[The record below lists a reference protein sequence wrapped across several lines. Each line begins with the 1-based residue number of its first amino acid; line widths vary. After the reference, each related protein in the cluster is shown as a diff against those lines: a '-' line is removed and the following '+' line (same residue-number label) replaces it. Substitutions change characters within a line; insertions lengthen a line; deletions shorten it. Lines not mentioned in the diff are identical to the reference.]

1 MFERTRIDNIPEPS
15 AVPVEVTL
23 LDGSMLKGKVLVP
36 VGKVL
41 SDALN
46 SSGPFLEFEPYGG
59 DRRFVAKSQISA
71 LKLVGVPKAGA
82 LHVKGAADAFD
93 PHAILGV
100 PQTADW
106 EEIRQSYHKLAK
118 LYHPDRYASASLPD
132 EVGDYLANMVR
143 RVNAAYAALDVPQA
157 EKKAPAPAAPRAQPI
172 YTTGMRV

>member
-23 LDGSMLKGKVLVP
+23 VDGSMLKGKVLVP

-46 SSGPFLEFEPYGG
+46 SSGPFIEFEPYGG
-59 DRRFVAKSQISA
+59 DRRFVAKSQIGS
-71 LKLVGVPKAGA
+71 LKLVGVPKAGN
-82 LHVKGAADAFD
+82 LHVKGAADPFD
-93 PHAILGV
+93 PHSILGV

-118 LYHPDRYASASLPD
+118 LYHPDRYASAALPD
-132 EVGDYLANMVR
+132 EVGEYLANMVR

-157 EKKAPAPAAPRAQPI
+157 EKKAPARAAPRAQPI

>member
-15 AVPVEVTL
+15 AIPVEATL
-23 LDGSMLKGKVLVP
+23 LDGSVLKGKVLVAA
-36 VGKVL
+36 GKVL
-41 SDALN
+41 SDVLN
-46 SSGPFLEFEPYGG
+46 SSGPFVEFEPYGG
-59 DRRFVAKSQISA
+59 DRRFVAKGQIAS
-71 LKLVGVPKAGA
+71 LKPVGVPKAGN
-82 LHVKGAADAFD
+82 LHVKGGTDIFD
-93 PHAILGV
+93 PHSILGV

-106 EEIRQSYHKLAK
+106 EEIRQSYHRLAK

-157 EKKAPAPAAPRAQPI
+157 EKTAPAPSAQRAAPI

>member
-1 MFERTRIDNIPEPS
+1 MFERTRIDNVPEPS

-59 DRRFVAKSQISA
+59 DRRFLAKSQIGT
-71 LKLVGVPKAGA
+71 LKLVGVPKAGN
-82 LHVKGAADAFD
+82 LHVKGAADPFD
-93 PHAILGV
+93 PHSILGV

-118 LYHPDRYASASLPD
+118 LYHPDRYASASLPN
-132 EVGDYLANMVR
+132 EVGEYLANMVR
-143 RVNAAYAALDVPQA
+143 RVNAAYAALDIPQV
-157 EKKAPAPAAPRAQPI
+157 EKKALAPTAQRAAPI
-172 YTTGMRV
+172 YTTSMRV

>member
-1 MFERTRIDNIPEPS
+1 MFERSKIDNVPEPS

-23 LDGSMLKGKVLVP
+23 LDGSVLKGKVLVP
-36 VGKVL
+36 MGKVL

-59 DRRFVAKSQISA
+59 DRRFVAKAQIAA
-71 LKLVGVPKAGA
+71 LKLVGIPKAGSLNVRA
-82 LHVKGAADAFD
+82 GDTFD

-100 PQTADW
+100 PATASWD
-106 EEIRQSYHKLAK
+106 EVRQSYHKLAK

-132 EVGDYLANMVR
+132 EVGEYLANMVR
-143 RVNAAYAALDVPQA
+143 RVNAAYAALDTPQV
-157 EKKAPAPAAPRAQPI
+157 EKKAPAAPAPRSQPV

>member
-15 AVPVEVTL
+15 AVPAEVTL
-23 LDGSMLKGKVLVP
+23 LDGSVLKGKVLVP

-41 SDALN
+41 ADALN

-59 DRRFVAKSQISA
+59 DRRFVAKSQIAS
-71 LKLVGVPKAGA
+71 LKPVGVPKAGN
-82 LHVKGAADAFD
+82 LHVRGAETFD
-93 PHAILGV
+93 PHSILGV
-100 PQTADW
+100 PQSADW

-132 EVGDYLANMVR
+132 EVGEYLANMVR

-157 EKKAPAPAAPRAQPI
+157 EKKAPAPTAQRAAPI
-172 YTTGMRV
+172 YTTGMRA

>member
-1 MFERTRIDNIPEPS
+1 MFERTRIDSIPEPS
-15 AVPVEVTL
+15 AVPAEVTL

-59 DRRFVAKSQISA
+59 DRRFVAKSQIAS
-71 LKLVGVPKAGA
+71 LKPVGVPKAGN
-82 LHVKGAADAFD
+82 LSVRGAETFD
-93 PHAILGV
+93 PRSILGV

-157 EKKAPAPAAPRAQPI
+157 EKKAPAVPTPRSQPI